1 MEVASGT
8 VVSGAVLFL
17 EELLSGFW
25 LPVAILSSGLGV
37 FCRGSARIGCWVSY
51 LCSDGTGG

>member
-37 FCRGSARIGCWVSY
+37 FCRGSARIGC
-51 LCSDGTGG
+51 